1 MTSLKSLEVQQTSA
15 ILVVDP
21 LFFQCKIN
29 TVVCLKE
36 LQPWLWLFNSILVA
50 WENTKKS
57 WLFAAPPLVSPPNAT
72 WKMSVEIPYWRCV
85 TTQAWVV
92 FLIGW
97 SKFPLWH
104 NQSEALPRSGERH
117 VISNGIS
124 PVIPQISFRGKPLVV
139 VQNFLALFWG
149 FTMASCIQF
158 IKAFVISKSQYM
170 FPRLDEKDTFLK
182 NLNNIQLCVNVNFP
196 CVKILECSE

>member
-15 ILVVDP
+15 ILVVHP
-21 LFFQCKIN
+21 LFFPWKLTQLS
-29 TVVCLKE
+29 VSEPFKE
-36 LQPWLWLFNSILVA
+36 LQPSLWLFNSILVA

-57 WLFAAPPLVSPPNAT
+57 WPFAAPPLVSPQNAT
-72 WKMSVEIPYWRCV
+72 WKMSVEIPYWRRV

-104 NQSEALPRSGERH
+104 NQSEALPRSGQRH

-124 PVIPQISFRGKPLVV
+124 PVIPQISFRGEPLVV
-139 VQNFLALFWG
+139 LQNFFALFWG
-149 FTMASCIQF
+149 FSMASCNQF
-158 IKAFVISKSQYM
+158 IKAFVISKS
-170 FPRLDEKDTFLK
+170 
-182 NLNNIQLCVNVNFP
+182 
-196 CVKILECSE
+196 

>member
-1 MTSLKSLEVQQTSA
+1 MTSLKSLEVQQTLA
-15 ILVVDP
+15 ILVVNP

-36 LQPWLWLFNSILVA
+36 LQPSLCLFNSILVA
-50 WENTKKS
+50 WENTEKS
-57 WLFAAPPLVSPPNAT
+57 CPFAAPPLVSRRNAT
-72 WKMSVEIPYWRCV
+72 WKMSVEIPYWRRV

-104 NQSEALPRSGERH
+104 NQSEELPRSGQRH

-124 PVIPQISFRGKPLVV
+124 PVIPQISFRGGNLWWWCKIFWLFSEALVWLHAFNLLKHLWFQKV
-139 VQNFLALFWG
+139 NTRFL
-149 FTMASCIQF
+149 
-158 IKAFVISKSQYM
+158 V
-170 FPRLDEKDTFLK
+170 
-182 NLNNIQLCVNVNFP
+182 
-196 CVKILECSE
+196 